1 MEMRVA
7 QAWHQCRAHSID
19 NGLRPTSDRATH
31 ARGSLGYLPNA
42 ITLDADLP
50 GVRVFTG
57 AIQDADVGEE
67 HAARAIAVGSI
78 VAVRHRYSSLWRRRP
93 NFLEIGGCGPGLIPS
108 SAACPHVFAEQARA
122 VLRPLDR
129 RP

>member
-50 GVRVFTG
+50 GVGVFTG

-67 HAARAIAVGSI
+67 HAARPIGSVGCI
-78 VAVRHRYSSLWRRRP
+78 MTVRHRYSSSLAPTEFWRSAAV
-93 NFLEIGGCGPGLIPS
+93 PGLIPS
-108 SAACPHVFAEQARA
+108 SAACP
-122 VLRPLDR
+122 
-129 RP
+129 